1 MIFMPYYR
9 QHGQLFNSHARPRST
24 STNEQSNT
32 TITTT
37 TNSGNSC
44 KFACS
49 ILCRCTFSLFLLII
63 GLCLLRISIMND
75 AYDHKEGSP
84 IIAVILLTISIVSL
98 IRTCQKLRHYFI
110 ILDTR
115 RRLVQVKKF

>member
-1 MIFMPYYR
+1 
-9 QHGQLFNSHARPRST
+9 
-24 STNEQSNT
+24 
-32 TITTT
+32 
-37 TNSGNSC
+37 
-44 KFACS
+44 
-49 ILCRCTFSLFLLII
+49 
-63 GLCLLRISIMND
+63 MND